1 MSTTVGALEMAD
13 IFRLYGAEF
22 RRQNLAWLARCQLR
36 VMSAIEKCRTAALG
50 GHLWQC
56 DRCGAQKIS
65 YNSCRNRH
73 CPKCQSL
80 DKERWL
86 EKRRSELLPVPY
98 FHLVF
103 TLPHELNAFALTH
116 PQWLYDLLFRCACET
131 LLEIAADS
139 KHLGAHIGM
148 LAVLHTWSQKL
159 TLHPH
164 LHCIVAGGGISVHG
178 PCWVWSRKRFFL
190 PVRVLARLFRGKVL
204 AELKSAYQ
212 AGQLN
217 LQDSLLAYQNK
228 GAFADLLSSLYAQR
242 WVVYS
247 KPPFGGPDQVLAYL
261 ARYTHRVAITN
272 HRLRRLEGD
281 HVVFTWKDYAHGGE
295 NREMNLPAQEFI
307 RRFLLHVLPD
317 RFVRIRY
324 YGLLANRRRQEN
336 LVLCRKLLRHRPVP
350 RSLLTA
356 EPSWQDLFQKLTGL
370 DPMLCP
376 ECGQGRLQALQ
387 ILPPLRDRQS
397 SERSPP

>member
-1 MSTTVGALEMAD
+1 MSTSGALELAD
-13 IFRLYGAEF
+13 IFRLHGEEF
-22 RRQNLAWLARCQLR
+22 RRQNLSRLSGSQLR
-36 VMSAIEKCRTAALG
+36 VLSAIEKCRTASLG

-56 DRCGAQKIS
+56 DECGTQKIS

-73 CPKCQSL
+73 CPKCQRL

-86 EKRRSELLPVPY
+86 EERRSELLPVPY

-103 TLPHELNAFALTH
+103 TLPHELNAFAQAH
-116 PQWLYDLLFRCACET
+116 PQWLYDLLFRCASAT
-131 LLEIAADS
+131 LLEIAADP
-139 KHLGAHIGM
+139 KHLGAKIGI

-164 LHCIVAGGGISVHG
+164 LHCIVPGGGLSVDG
-178 PCWVWSRKRFFL
+178 RWVWSRKRFFL

-204 AELKSAYQ
+204 AALKEAYQ
-212 AGQLN
+212 AGELD
-217 LQDSLLAYQNK
+217 LQGPLASYQDA
-228 GAFADLLSSLYAQR
+228 GTFADLLSALYAKS

-247 KPPFGGPDQVLAYL
+247 KPPFGGPEQVLAYL

-272 HRLRRLEGD
+272 QRLVRLEGD
-281 HVVFTWKDYAHGGE
+281 DVVFTWKDYSHDGVQ
-295 NREMNLPAQEFI
+295 REMSLPAGEFI

-336 LVLCRKLLRHRPVP
+336 LSLCRRLLKHKPIP
-350 RSLLTA
+350 KTLLAA
-356 EPSWQDLFQKLTGL
+356 ESSWQELLQKITGV
-370 DPMLCP
+370 DPTLCP
-376 ECGQGRLQALQ
+376 ACGQDRLHLLQAV
-387 ILPPLRDRQS
+387 PPSRDHQHSAR
-397 SERSPP
+397 PPP